1 MTRLKTLLNTIFLA
15 LALIPLL
22 ALGAILGLTLYK
34 SQINSAYQSAKALST
49 SVGIKAEDILGNIV
63 TDVRSIT
70 RYKNFFSV
78 APRVQRDL
86 LMELLA
92 SVPSVL
98 EITYAGPDGRQR
110 VKASSFKV
118 YPLDDPQDL
127 SARPEFT
134 EALQSR
140 SIACG
145 PIETDQN
152 IGEPLLPLA
161 IALNDLV
168 SGEVKAVMLC
178 KVRLRVFLNLVQ
190 DYSQPPNVQALI
202 TGLDNRMLAAT
213 DFSQV
218 LAGQHFSAANAPSLR
233 PGPDG
238 QPAVSVASTVEMG
251 RHLLNAV
258 AVISSQEALAPFFKS
273 LRVYGIILILTL
285 AAATGLA
292 VLSRRRIVTPIQ
304 TLTDTAIAIQDG
316 ELAAQ
321 APGGA
326 FYETQKLAEAFNA
339 MTGQLVGTM
348 IKLKEQIAGREK
360 AQQELAASRERLDM
374 ALNAVSDGIW
384 DWRLDTGEVYYS
396 PRWFTMLGYQP
407 EAFPSNAETWKN
419 LIHPEDVSTTL
430 EIVGEH
436 LVSGDPFEVELRMQT
451 SDGGW
456 KWILGRGQVMEK
468 DAQGR
473 ALRMLGTH
481 MDITE
486 RKRAD
491 EFILESKARYRR
503 IVENSAD
510 GIFLADLNG
519 NIVDVNSASV
529 RMLGYTR
536 TELLDMNVANIDL
549 NVPSS
554 GFTQLWEVSPDEQPQ
569 TIYTVHKCKDGTLRD
584 VEVRA
589 CRFMESDN
597 VLVLGLVRDVTER
610 KKTDEALRKSQNQL
624 ATAVK
629 IAKLGHWE
637 LDIEEG
643 KFTFSD
649 SFYSIFRTSAEE
661 MGGYVMSIE
670 DYTNRFI
677 YPTDRFMVAEEVEKA
692 ITTNDPAYKCY
703 LEHRFVTV
711 DGQTGYL
718 AVNFHIIKDSIGKT
732 VKTYG
737 VNQDITNRVLAEEA
751 LRESEM
757 RFKALHN
764 ASFGGIAVHDKGI
777 ILECNLGLSEMFGYS
792 QDELIGMNGLLLIA
806 EKSRDRAMSRI
817 LSEYE
822 KPYEEYGLRKNGEE
836 FPLRLEARGIPYK
849 GKMVRAVELRDITE
863 ERNAAQAL
871 LAAKEAAEAATRAKS
886 EFLANMSHEVRT
898 PLNGVLGMLQLLQTT
913 EQTDEQKE
921 YVVRAIKSTSRL
933 TRLLAD
939 ILDISR
945 IEAGKIQIIEEEFS
959 LSTLKESIHDL
970 LMLAAKEKRIE
981 FEFTIDPMTPP
992 RLIGDE
998 TRVRQILFNLAG
1010 NAIKFTEQGSVR
1022 IHAALLPSK
1031 DSQAQMLFTV
1041 SDTGIGISDEQLKDI
1056 FEPFFQAEESYTRK
1070 YQGAGLGLSIVR
1082 KLVKLQGGEI
1092 AIDNTPGEGTLIYLA
1107 LPFKLPLAHA
1117 GQVGALRQPLL
1128 SSKEKPF
1135 RILFADDDEI
1145 SLMSGKK
1152 MLEKSGYDVLTAQDG
1167 QEALERL
1174 SEHDFD
1180 LILMDIQMPIMDGVE
1195 AVKSIRKQSQF
1206 GAKRDIPIIAMTA
1219 YAMVGDKEKFLAAG
1233 MDGYISK
1240 PVDMDELREVINHV
1254 LAKQAASNI

>member
-1 MTRLKTLLNTIFLA
+1 MTRLRTLLNAMFLG

-22 ALGAILGLTLYK
+22 TLGAILGLTLYK
-34 SQINSAYQSAKALST
+34 SQIDSAYQSAKALST
-49 SVGIKAEDILGNIV
+49 SVGIKAEDILGRIV

-70 RYKNFFSV
+70 RYKDFFSV

-110 VKASSFKV
+110 VKVSDFKV
-118 YPLDDPQDL
+118 YSLDDPQDL
-127 SARPEFT
+127 SARPEFA
-134 EALQSR
+134 EALRSR

-145 PIETDQN
+145 PIETDPD

-168 SGEVKAVMLC
+168 HGEVKAVMLC

-190 DYSQPPNVQALI
+190 EYSQPPNVQVLI
-202 TGLDNRMLAAT
+202 TGLDNRVLAAT
-213 DFSQV
+213 DFSKV

-233 PGPDG
+233 SGIDG
-238 QPAVSVASTVEMG
+238 KPAVSVASTVEMG

-258 AVISSQEALAPFFKS
+258 AVVSSQEALAPFFKS
-273 LRVYGIILILTL
+273 MRVYGIILILTL
-285 AAATGLA
+285 AAATLLA

-304 TLTDTAIAIQDG
+304 TLTDTAISIQAG

-321 APGGA
+321 APGGT
-326 FYETQKLAEAFNA
+326 FYETQKLAEAFNS
-339 MTGQLVGTM
+339 MTGQLVGAM
-348 IKLKEQIAGREK
+348 NKLKEQIAGREK

-407 EAFPSNAETWKN
+407 EAFPGKYETWKN
-419 LIHPEDVSTTL
+419 LLHPEDVSTAL

-436 LVSGDPFEVELRMQT
+436 LVSGDPFEAEVRMLT

-456 KWILGRGQVMEK
+456 KWILSRGQVMEK

-473 ALRMLGTH
+473 ALRILGTH

-510 GIFLADLNG
+510 GIFLADLDG
-519 NIVDVNSASV
+519 NIVDVNSASAKL
-529 RMLGYTR
+529 LGYTR
-536 TELLDMNVANIDL
+536 EELLDMNVADIDIMMS
-549 NVPSS
+549 SS
-554 GFTQLWEVSPDEQPQ
+554 GFKQSWEFSPDEQAQ
-569 TIYTVHKCKDGTLRD
+569 TIYTEHKCKDGTIKD

-589 CRFMESDN
+589 CRFVESDN
-597 VLVLGLVRDVTER
+597 VFVLGLVRDVTQR
-610 KKTDEALRKSQNQL
+610 KKTEEALKKSQNQL
-624 ATAVK
+624 ANAVR

-637 LDIEEG
+637 LDVEQG
-643 KFTFSD
+643 QFTFSD
-649 SFYSIFRTSAEE
+649 SFYSIFHTNAEE
-661 MGGYVMSIE
+661 MGGYVMSIQ
-670 DYTNRFI
+670 DYANRFI
-677 YPTDRFMVAEEVEKA
+677 HPDDRFMVDEEVKKA
-692 ITTNDPAYKCY
+692 IISNDPEHRCY
-703 LEHRFVTV
+703 LEHRFVTA
-711 DGQTGYL
+711 DGQTGHL
-718 AVNFHIIKDSIGKT
+718 AVNYHIVKDSSGKT
-732 VKTYG
+732 VRTYG

-751 LRESEM
+751 LRESEI

-764 ASFGGIAVHDKGI
+764 ASFGGIAVHDKGL
-777 ILECNLGLSEMFGYS
+777 ILECNLGLSEMFGYT
-792 QDELIGMNGLLLIA
+792 QDELIGMDGLLLMA
-806 EKSRDRAMSRI
+806 EKSRDKVMSRI
-817 LSEYE
+817 LSGSE
-822 KPYEEYGLRKNGEE
+822 KPYEAYGLRKNGEE
-836 FPLRLEARGIPYK
+836 FPLRLEARSIPYK
-849 GKMVRAVELRDITE
+849 GKMVRAVEIRDITE

-871 LAAKEAAEAATRAKS
+871 MAAKEAAEAATRAKS

-945 IEAGKIQIIEEEFS
+945 IEAGKFQIIEEEFS
-959 LSTLKESIHDL
+959 LSALKESIHDL
-970 LMLAAKEKRIE
+970 FMIAAKEKRIE
-981 FEFTIDPMTPP
+981 FAFTVDPTAPP

-1010 NAIKFTEQGSVR
+1010 NAIKFTEHGSVR
-1022 IHAALLPSK
+1022 IQATLLPSK
-1031 DSQAQMLFTV
+1031 DGQAQMLFMV
-1041 SDTGIGISDEQLKDI
+1041 RDTGIGISDEQLKDI
-1056 FEPFFQAEESYTRK
+1056 FEPFVQGEESYTRR

-1082 KLVKLQGGEI
+1082 KLVKLQGGEL
-1092 AIDNTPGEGTLIYLA
+1092 AIDNTPGEGTLIYLS
-1107 LPFKLPLAHA
+1107 LPFKLPLSQK
-1117 GQVGALRQPLL
+1117 GPVGALRQPNLG
-1128 SSKEKPF
+1128 SNDRPF

-1145 SLMSGKK
+1145 SLISGKK
-1152 MLEKSGYDVLTAQDG
+1152 LLEKSGYDVLTAKDG
-1167 QEALERL
+1167 QEALNRL
-1174 SEHDFD
+1174 SEQDFD
-1180 LILMDIQMPIMDGVE
+1180 LILMDIQMPVMDGV
-1195 AVKSIRKQSQF
+1195 AAAKAIRTQSPFAAKST
-1206 GAKRDIPIIAMTA
+1206 IPIIAMTA
-1219 YAMVGDKEKFLAAG
+1219 YAMVGDREKFLAAG

-1240 PVDMDELREVINHV
+1240 PVDMIELREVINRV
-1254 LAKQAASNI
+1254 RAKLSPSTS